1 MRRRLSWV
9 AAVRD
14 VKTDRTAR
22 SDVRCEPL
30 KATTRDVKLCAWRG
44 RTGRR
49 YVFSIHAAEA
59 IDASDLRDM
68 VVVGVN
74 ASGDIVGAYSSCTM
88 GAVVAMIEAGA
99 VAVHLHSLCD
109 SLAERAAVAADLRP
123 LAAEAA

>member
-14 VKTDRTAR
+14 VKTDRSDR

-30 KATTRDVKLCAWRG
+30 KSVTRDVKLCAWRG

-59 IDASDLRDM
+59 IDATDLPGM
-68 VVVGVN
+68 VVLGVDVQN
-74 ASGDIVGAYSSCTM
+74 EVVGAYSSCTM
-88 GAVVAMIEAGA
+88 GAVAAMIEAGA

-109 SLAERAAVAADLRP
+109 TVSERAAVAADLRR
-123 LAAEAA
+123 LSVEAA